1 MSHAAEPARD
11 GVEAS
16 AEGPR
21 AVFVLLEERR
31 PADSAQLLS
40 LNSLLPES
48 GIVADIE
55 LENVLDPDSFYELKS
70 QPLSLRSSL
79 PISLQA
85 TPATPATLS
94 ASSSAGGSRTPAMS
108 SSSSSRVLLRQQLM
122 RAQAQEQERRERRE
136 QAAASPFP
144 SPAPA
149 SPAISVVGVSAGGH
163 TLGRPPP
170 AQVPREVLKVQTHLE
185 NPTRYHLQQA
195 RRQQVKQ
202 YLSTTLGPK
211 LASQALTPPPGAASA
226 QPLPAPEAAHATGPT
241 GSAPNSPMALLTI
254 GSSSEKEVSGC
265 RRPSHAPP
273 APASSKALPYFFSQ
287 IDDVIDEII
296 SLESS
301 YNDEML
307 SYLPGGTTGLQLP
320 STLPVSGNLLDVYSS
335 QGVATPAI
343 TVSNSCPAELPN
355 IKREISETEAKA
367 LLKER
372 QKKDNHNLIERRRR
386 FNINDRIKELGT
398 LIPKSSDPEMRWN
411 KGTILKASVDYIRKL
426 QKEQQRSKDLESR
439 QRSLEQANRSLQLRI
454 QELELQAQIHGL
466 PVPPTPGLL
475 SLATTSASD
484 SLKPE
489 QLDVEEE
496 GRPGTATFHAAGGPA
511 QSTPHQQPPAPP
523 SDALLDLHFPSD
535 HLGDLGDP
543 FHLGLEDILMEEE
556 EGVVGGLSGGAL
568 SPLRAASDPL
578 LSSVSP
584 AVSKAS
590 SRRSSFSMEEES

>member
-1 MSHAAEPARD
+1 
-11 GVEAS
+11 
-16 AEGPR
+16 
-21 AVFVLLEERR
+21 
-31 PADSAQLLS
+31 
-40 LNSLLPES
+40 
-48 GIVADIE
+48 
-55 LENVLDPDSFYELKS
+55 
-70 QPLSLRSSL
+70 
-79 PISLQA
+79 
-85 TPATPATLS
+85 
-94 ASSSAGGSRTPAMS
+94 MS

-226 QPLPAPEAAHATGPT
+226 QPLPAPEATHATGPT

-254 GSSSEKEVSGC
+254 GSSSEKE
-265 RRPSHAPP
+265 
-273 APASSKALPYFFSQ
+273 

-307 SYLPGGTTGLQLP
+307 SYLPGGTAGLQLP

-335 QGVATPAI
+335 QGVATSTI

-454 QELELQAQIHGL
+454 QVWKEEVVARVRG
-466 PVPPTPGLL
+466 
-475 SLATTSASD
+475 AS
-484 SLKPE
+484 
-489 QLDVEEE
+489 
-496 GRPGTATFHAAGGPA
+496 
-511 QSTPHQQPPAPP
+511 
-523 SDALLDLHFPSD
+523 
-535 HLGDLGDP
+535 
-543 FHLGLEDILMEEE
+543 
-556 EGVVGGLSGGAL
+556 
-568 SPLRAASDPL
+568 
-578 LSSVSP
+578 
-584 AVSKAS
+584 
-590 SRRSSFSMEEES
+590 

>member
-1 MSHAAEPARD
+1 
-11 GVEAS
+11 
-16 AEGPR
+16 
-21 AVFVLLEERR
+21 
-31 PADSAQLLS
+31 
-40 LNSLLPES
+40 
-48 GIVADIE
+48 
-55 LENVLDPDSFYELKS
+55 
-70 QPLSLRSSL
+70 
-79 PISLQA
+79 
-85 TPATPATLS
+85 
-94 ASSSAGGSRTPAMS
+94 MS
-108 SSSSSRVLLRQQLM
+108 SSSSSRVLLQQQLM

-136 QAAASPFP
+136 QAAASSFP

-195 RRQQVKQ
+195 RRQQ
-202 YLSTTLGPK
+202 
-211 LASQALTPPPGAASA
+211 
-226 QPLPAPEAAHATGPT
+226 
-241 GSAPNSPMALLTI
+241 
-254 GSSSEKEVSGC
+254 
-265 RRPSHAPP
+265 
-273 APASSKALPYFFSQ
+273 

-296 SLESS
+296 RLESS

-307 SYLPGGTTGLQLP
+307 SYLPGGNTGLQLP
-320 STLPVSGNLLDVYSS
+320 STLPVSGNLLDVYSN

-355 IKREISETEAKA
+355 IKREISV
-367 LLKER
+367 
-372 QKKDNHNLIERRRR
+372 ERRRR

-439 QRSLEQANRSLQLRI
+439 QRSLEQANRSLQQANRSLQLRI
-454 QELELQAQIHGL
+454 QELELQAQIHG
-466 PVPPTPGLL
+466 
-475 SLATTSASD
+475 
-484 SLKPE
+484 
-489 QLDVEEE
+489 
-496 GRPGTATFHAAGGPA
+496 GT
-511 QSTPHQQPPAPP
+511 
-523 SDALLDLHFPSD
+523 
-535 HLGDLGDP
+535 
-543 FHLGLEDILMEEE
+543 
-556 EGVVGGLSGGAL
+556 L

>member
-1 MSHAAEPARD
+1 M
-11 GVEAS
+11 
-16 AEGPR
+16 
-21 AVFVLLEERR
+21 
-31 PADSAQLLS
+31 
-40 LNSLLPES
+40 
-48 GIVADIE
+48 
-55 LENVLDPDSFYELKS
+55 
-70 QPLSLRSSL
+70 
-79 PISLQA
+79 
-85 TPATPATLS
+85 
-94 ASSSAGGSRTPAMS
+94 
-108 SSSSSRVLLRQQLM
+108 
-122 RAQAQEQERRERRE
+122 
-136 QAAASPFP
+136 
-144 SPAPA
+144 
-149 SPAISVVGVSAGGH
+149 
-163 TLGRPPP
+163 
-170 AQVPREVLKVQTHLE
+170 
-185 NPTRYHLQQA
+185 
-195 RRQQVKQ
+195 
-202 YLSTTLGPK
+202 
-211 LASQALTPPPGAASA
+211 
-226 QPLPAPEAAHATGPT
+226 
-241 GSAPNSPMALLTI
+241 
-254 GSSSEKEVSGC
+254 
-265 RRPSHAPP
+265 
-273 APASSKALPYFFSQ
+273 
-287 IDDVIDEII
+287 
-296 SLESS
+296 
-301 YNDEML
+301 
-307 SYLPGGTTGLQLP
+307 
-320 STLPVSGNLLDVYSS
+320 YSS

-398 LIPKSSDPEMRWN
+398 LIPKSNDPEMRWN

-466 PVPPTPGLL
+466 PVPPNPGLL
-475 SLATTSASD
+475 SLATSSVSD

-489 QLDVEEE
+489 QLDIEEE
-496 GRPGTATFHAAGGPA
+496 GRPSTTFHVSGEPA
-511 QSTPHQQPPAPP
+511 QNAPQQPPAPP

-556 EGVVGGLSGGAL
+556 GMVGGLSGGAL

>member
-11 GVEAS
+11 GVETS

-21 AVFVLLEERR
+21 AVFVLLEELE

-70 QPLSLRSSL
+70 QPLPLRSSL
-79 PISLQA
+79 PKSLQA
-85 TPATPATLS
+85 TPTTPATLS

-122 RAQAQEQERRERRE
+122 RAQAQEQERRERQE

-163 TLGRPPP
+163 TLSRPPP

-195 RRQQVKQ
+195 RRQQ
-202 YLSTTLGPK
+202 
-211 LASQALTPPPGAASA
+211 
-226 QPLPAPEAAHATGPT
+226 
-241 GSAPNSPMALLTI
+241 
-254 GSSSEKEVSGC
+254 
-265 RRPSHAPP
+265 
-273 APASSKALPYFFSQ
+273 

-307 SYLPGGTTGLQLP
+307 NYLPGGTTGLQLP

-335 QGVATPAI
+335 QSVVTPAI

-355 IKREISETEAKA
+355 IKREISDTEAKA

-466 PVPPTPGLL
+466 PVPPTPGLV
-475 SLATTSASD
+475 SLATTSASE

-489 QLDVEEE
+489 QLDMEEE
-496 GRPGTATFHAAGGPA
+496 GRPGLATFHAVGGPA
-511 QSTPHQQPPAPP
+511 QGAPRQQPPVPP
-523 SDALLDLHFPSD
+523 SDTLLDLHFPSD

-543 FHLGLEDILMEEE
+543 FHLGLTDILMEEE
-556 EGVVGGLSGGAL
+556 EGVLGGLSGGAL

>member
-1 MSHAAEPARD
+1 MSHAAEPPRD

-70 QPLSLRSSL
+70 QPLPLRSSL

-136 QAAASPFP
+136 QAAAAPFP

-211 LASQALTPPPGAASA
+211 LASQALTPPPGPTSA
-226 QPLPAPEAAHATGPT
+226 QPLPAPEAAHTTGPT

-254 GSSSEKEVSGC
+254 GSSSEKE
-265 RRPSHAPP
+265 
-273 APASSKALPYFFSQ
+273 

-355 IKREISETEAKA
+355 IKREISDRGKGPFEGTAE
-367 LLKER
+367 ER
-372 QKKDNHNLIERRRR
+372 QSQ
-386 FNINDRIKELGT
+386 
-398 LIPKSSDPEMRWN
+398 PKEMRWN

-489 QLDVEEE
+489 QLDIEEE
-496 GRPGTATFHAAGGPA
+496 GRPGAATFHVGGGPA
-511 QSTPHQQPPAPP
+511 QNAPHQQPPAPP

>member
-144 SPAPA
+144 NPAPA

-254 GSSSEKEVSGC
+254 GSSSEKE
-265 RRPSHAPP
+265 
-273 APASSKALPYFFSQ
+273 

-496 GRPGTATFHAAGGPA
+496 GRPGTATFHAAGGPS

>member
-1 MSHAAEPARD
+1 MSHAAEPPRD

-70 QPLSLRSSL
+70 QPLPLRSSL

-136 QAAASPFP
+136 QAAAAPFP

-211 LASQALTPPPGAASA
+211 LASQALTPPPGPTSA
-226 QPLPAPEAAHATGPT
+226 QPLPAPEAAHTTGPT

-254 GSSSEKEVSGC
+254 GSSSEKE
-265 RRPSHAPP
+265 
-273 APASSKALPYFFSQ
+273 
-287 IDDVIDEII
+287 
-296 SLESS
+296 
-301 YNDEML
+301 
-307 SYLPGGTTGLQLP
+307 
-320 STLPVSGNLLDVYSS
+320 LPVSGNLLDVYSS

-489 QLDVEEE
+489 QLDIEEE
-496 GRPGTATFHAAGGPA
+496 GRPGAATFHVGGGPA
-511 QSTPHQQPPAPP
+511 QNAPHQQPPAPP

>member
-11 GVEAS
+11 GVEANK
-16 AEGPR
+16 EGPR

-55 LENVLDPDSFYELKS
+55 LENILDPDSFYELKS
-70 QPLSLRSSL
+70 QPLPLRSSL

-85 TPATPATLS
+85 TPTTPATLS
-94 ASSSAGGSRTPAMS
+94 TSSSAGGSRTPAMS

-136 QAAASPFP
+136 QAAAASFP

-211 LASQALTPPPGAASA
+211 LASQALTPPPGPTSA
-226 QPLPAPEAAHATGPT
+226 QPLPAPEAAHTTGPT

-254 GSSSEKEVSGC
+254 GSSSEKE
-265 RRPSHAPP
+265 
-273 APASSKALPYFFSQ
+273 
-287 IDDVIDEII
+287 
-296 SLESS
+296 
-301 YNDEML
+301 
-307 SYLPGGTTGLQLP
+307 
-320 STLPVSGNLLDVYSS
+320 LPVSGNLLDVYSN

-398 LIPKSSDPEMRWN
+398 LIPKSNDPEMRWN

-475 SLATTSASD
+475 SLTTTSASD

-489 QLDVEEE
+489 QLDIEEE
-496 GRPGTATFHAAGGPA
+496 GRPGTAAFHVAGGPA
-511 QSTPHQQPPAPP
+511 QNAPHQQPPAPP

>member
-11 GVEAS
+11 AVEAS

-21 AVFVLLEERR
+21 AVFLLLEERR
-31 PADSAQLLS
+31 PAESAQLLS

-55 LENVLDPDSFYELKS
+55 LENILDPDSFYELKS
-70 QPLSLRSSL
+70 QPLFLRSSL

-85 TPATPATLS
+85 TPTTPATLS
-94 ASSSAGGSRTPAMS
+94 ASSSAGGSRTPAM

-136 QAAASPFP
+136 QAAAAPFP

-149 SPAISVVGVSAGGH
+149 SPAISVIGVSAGGH
-163 TLGRPPP
+163 TLSRPPP

-211 LASQALTPPPGAASA
+211 LASQALTPPPGPSSA
-226 QPLPAPEAAHATGPT
+226 QPLPAPETAHATGPT

-254 GSSSEKEVSGC
+254 GSSSEKE
-265 RRPSHAPP
+265 
-273 APASSKALPYFFSQ
+273 
-287 IDDVIDEII
+287 
-296 SLESS
+296 
-301 YNDEML
+301 
-307 SYLPGGTTGLQLP
+307 
-320 STLPVSGNLLDVYSS
+320 LPVSGNLLDVYSS

-398 LIPKSSDPEMRWN
+398 LIPKSNDPEMRWN

-466 PVPPTPGLL
+466 PVPPNPGLL
-475 SLATTSASD
+475 SLTTSSVSD

-489 QLDVEEE
+489 QLDIEEE
-496 GRPGTATFHAAGGPA
+496 GRPSTTFHVSGGPA
-511 QSTPHQQPPAPP
+511 QNAPPQQPPAPP

-556 EGVVGGLSGGAL
+556 GMVGGLSGGAL

>member
-55 LENVLDPDSFYELKS
+55 LENILDPDSFYELKS
-70 QPLSLRSSL
+70 QPLPLRSSL

-136 QAAASPFP
+136 QAAAAPFP

-163 TLGRPPP
+163 TLSRPPP

-211 LASQALTPPPGAASA
+211 LASQALTPPPGPASA
-226 QPLPAPEAAHATGPT
+226 QPLPAPEATHTTGPT

-254 GSSSEKEVSGC
+254 GSSSEKE
-265 RRPSHAPP
+265 
-273 APASSKALPYFFSQ
+273 
-287 IDDVIDEII
+287 
-296 SLESS
+296 
-301 YNDEML
+301 
-307 SYLPGGTTGLQLP
+307 
-320 STLPVSGNLLDVYSS
+320 LPVSGNLIDVYSS

-489 QLDVEEE
+489 QLDIEEE
-496 GRPGTATFHAAGGPA
+496 GRPGAATFHVAGGPA
-511 QSTPHQQPPAPP
+511 QNASHQQPPAPP

>member
-1 MSHAAEPARD
+1 MSHAAEPTRD
-11 GVEAS
+11 GVETS

-21 AVFVLLEERR
+21 AVFVLLEDRR
-31 PADSAQLLS
+31 SADSAQLLS

-55 LENVLDPDSFYELKS
+55 LENILDPDNFYELKS
-70 QPLSLRSSL
+70 QPLPLHSSL

-136 QAAASPFP
+136 QAAAAPFP

-163 TLGRPPP
+163 TLSRPPP

-211 LASQALTPPPGAASA
+211 LASQALNPPPGPTSA
-226 QPLPAPEAAHATGPT
+226 QPHPAPEAVHATGPA

-254 GSSSEKEVSGC
+254 GSSSEKE
-265 RRPSHAPP
+265 
-273 APASSKALPYFFSQ
+273 

-307 SYLPGGTTGLQLP
+307 GYLPGGTAALQLP
-320 STLPVSGNLLDVYSS
+320 STLPVSGNLLDVYSN
-335 QGVATPAI
+335 QNVATPAI

-466 PVPPTPGLL
+466 PVPPAPGLL
-475 SLATTSASD
+475 SMATTSVSD

-496 GRPGTATFHAAGGPA
+496 GQPGTFHVAGAPA
-511 QSTPHQQPPAPP
+511 PNAPHQQPPAPP
-523 SDALLDLHFPSD
+523 SDALLDLHFSSD
-535 HLGDLGDP
+535 HLGDLGGP

-556 EGVVGGLSGGAL
+556 EENIVGGLAGGTL

>member
-11 GVEAS
+11 GVESS

-254 GSSSEKEVSGC
+254 GSSSEKE
-265 RRPSHAPP
+265 
-273 APASSKALPYFFSQ
+273 
-287 IDDVIDEII
+287 
-296 SLESS
+296 
-301 YNDEML
+301 
-307 SYLPGGTTGLQLP
+307 
-320 STLPVSGNLLDVYSS
+320 LPVSGNLLDVYSS

-426 QKEQQRSKDLESR
+426 QKEQQRSKDLENR

-466 PVPPTPGLL
+466 PVPPTPGLV

-496 GRPGTATFHAAGGPA
+496 GRPGLATFHAGGGPA
-511 QSTPHQQPPAPP
+511 QGAPHQQPPVPP
-523 SDALLDLHFPSD
+523 SEALLDLHFPSD

-543 FHLGLEDILMEEE
+543 FHLGLTDILMEEE
-556 EGVVGGLSGGAL
+556 EGVLGGLSGGAL

>member
-21 AVFVLLEERR
+21 AVFLLLEDRR

-94 ASSSAGGSRTPAMS
+94 ASSSAEGSRTPAMS

-136 QAAASPFP
+136 QASSFP

-211 LASQALTPPPGAASA
+211 LASQALTPPPGGASA
-226 QPLPAPEAAHATGPT
+226 QPLPTPEAAHAPGPT
-241 GSAPNSPMALLTI
+241 SSAPNSPMALLTI
-254 GSSSEKEVSGC
+254 GSSSEKE
-265 RRPSHAPP
+265 
-273 APASSKALPYFFSQ
+273 

-307 SYLPGGTTGLQLP
+307 SYLPGGNTGLQLP
-320 STLPVSGNLLDVYSS
+320 STLPVSGNLLDVYSN

-398 LIPKSSDPEMRWN
+398 LIPKSSDPIPFFPPPWAPQ
-411 KGTILKASVDYIRKL
+411 GDA
-426 QKEQQRSKDLESR
+426 
-439 QRSLEQANRSLQLRI
+439 LEQGHHPKSLRGLYPQVA
-454 QELELQAQIHGL
+454 EGATALQ
-466 PVPPTPGLL
+466 
-475 SLATTSASD
+475 
-484 SLKPE
+484 
-489 QLDVEEE
+489 
-496 GRPGTATFHAAGGPA
+496 RPGEPAAIPGASQPQPAAPNPGAGAAGPDSWSA
-511 QSTPHQQPPAPP
+511 
-523 SDALLDLHFPSD
+523 
-535 HLGDLGDP
+535 
-543 FHLGLEDILMEEE
+543 
-556 EGVVGGLSGGAL
+556 GA
-568 SPLRAASDPL
+568 SHPRAAF
-578 LSSVSP
+578 
-584 AVSKAS
+584 AGCN
-590 SRRSSFSMEEES
+590 FSL

>member
-94 ASSSAGGSRTPAMS
+94 TSSSAGGSRTPAMS

-122 RAQAQEQERRERRE
+122 PAQGQGERRE
-136 QAAASPFP
+136 QAAAAPFP

-211 LASQALTPPPGAASA
+211 LASQALTPPPGPASA
-226 QPLPAPEAAHATGPT
+226 QPLPAPEAAHTTGPT

-254 GSSSEKEVSGC
+254 GSSSEKE
-265 RRPSHAPP
+265 
-273 APASSKALPYFFSQ
+273 

-307 SYLPGGTTGLQLP
+307 SYLPGGTAGLQLP
-320 STLPVSGNLLDVYSS
+320 STLPVSGNLLDVYNS

-475 SLATTSASD
+475 SLATPSASD
-484 SLKPE
+484 NLKPE
-489 QLDVEEE
+489 QLDIEEE
-496 GRPGTATFHAAGGPA
+496 GRPGAATFHVGGGPA
-511 QSTPHQQPPAPP
+511 QNTPHQQPPAPP

-556 EGVVGGLSGGAL
+556 EGVVE
-568 SPLRAASDPL
+568 
-578 LSSVSP
+578 V
-584 AVSKAS
+584 
-590 SRRSSFSMEEES
+590 

>member
-1 MSHAAEPARD
+1 MSHAAEPARNS
-11 GVEAS
+11 VEAS

-21 AVFVLLEERR
+21 AVFVVLEEHR
-31 PADSAQLLS
+31 PARSAQLLS

-55 LENVLDPDSFYELKS
+55 LENVLDPDNFYELKS
-70 QPLSLRSSL
+70 QPLPLHSSL
-79 PISLQA
+79 PVSLQA
-85 TPATPATLS
+85 TPATLS
-94 ASSSAGGSRTPAMS
+94 DSSSAGGSITPVMS
-108 SSSSSRVLLRQQLM
+108 TSSSSRILLRQQLM

-136 QAAASPFP
+136 QAAATPFP

-149 SPAISVVGVSAGGH
+149 SPAISVVGVSTGGH
-163 TLGRPPP
+163 TLGRAPP
-170 AQVPREVLKVQTHLE
+170 AQVPREVLKVETHLE

-211 LASQALTPPPGAASA
+211 LATQALTTPPGPTSA
-226 QPLPAPEAAHATGPT
+226 QPLSAPETVHATGPS

-254 GSSSEKEVSGC
+254 GSSSEKE
-265 RRPSHAPP
+265 
-273 APASSKALPYFFSQ
+273 

-307 SYLPGGTTGLQLP
+307 SYLPGGTAGLQLP

-335 QGVATPAI
+335 QSVATPAI
-343 TVSNSCPAELPN
+343 NVSNSCPAKLPN

-439 QRSLEQANRSLQLRI
+439 QRSLEQANRNLQLRI

-489 QLDVEEE
+489 QLDIEEE
-496 GRPGTATFHAAGGPA
+496 GRPSTFHMGGAPA
-511 QSTPHQQPPAPP
+511 PNAPHQQPPAPP

-556 EGVVGGLSGGAL
+556 EESVVVGLSGGTL
-568 SPLRAASDPL
+568 SPLRASSDPL

>member
-1 MSHAAEPARD
+1 MPL
-11 GVEAS
+11 S
-16 AEGPR
+16 AT
-21 AVFVLLEERR
+21 VSITSTLCN
-31 PADSAQLLS
+31 S

-55 LENVLDPDSFYELKS
+55 LENILDPDSFYELKS
-70 QPLSLRSSL
+70 QPLPLRSSL

-122 RAQAQEQERRERRE
+122 WSQAQEQRRERRE
-136 QAAASPFP
+136 QAAATPFP

-163 TLGRPPP
+163 TLSRPPP

-211 LASQALTPPPGAASA
+211 LASQALTPPP
-226 QPLPAPEAAHATGPT
+226 
-241 GSAPNSPMALLTI
+241 
-254 GSSSEKEVSGC
+254 
-265 RRPSHAPP
+265 
-273 APASSKALPYFFSQ
+273 

-307 SYLPGGTTGLQLP
+307 SYLPGGTAGLQLP

-355 IKREISETEAKA
+355 IKQEISETEAKA

-398 LIPKSSDPEMRWN
+398 LIPKSNDPEMRWN

-454 QELELQAQIHGL
+454 QN
-466 PVPPTPGLL
+466 V
-475 SLATTSASD
+475 
-484 SLKPE
+484 
-489 QLDVEEE
+489 
-496 GRPGTATFHAAGGPA
+496 
-511 QSTPHQQPPAPP
+511 PHQQPPAPP

-556 EGVVGGLSGGAL
+556 EGMVGGLSGDAL

>member
-1 MSHAAEPARD
+1 
-11 GVEAS
+11 
-16 AEGPR
+16 
-21 AVFVLLEERR
+21 
-31 PADSAQLLS
+31 
-40 LNSLLPES
+40 
-48 GIVADIE
+48 
-55 LENVLDPDSFYELKS
+55 
-70 QPLSLRSSL
+70 
-79 PISLQA
+79 
-85 TPATPATLS
+85 
-94 ASSSAGGSRTPAMS
+94 MS
-108 SSSSSRVLLRQQLM
+108 SSSSRILLRQQLM

-144 SPAPA
+144 GPAPA

-211 LASQALTPPPGAASA
+211 LASQALTPPPAAASA

-254 GSSSEKEVSGC
+254 GSSSEKE
-265 RRPSHAPP
+265 
-273 APASSKALPYFFSQ
+273 

-307 SYLPGGTTGLQLP
+307 SYLPGGPAGLQLP

-335 QGVATPAI
+335 SQGVATPTI

-386 FNINDRIKELGT
+386 FNINDRIKELGM
-398 LIPKSSDPEMRWN
+398 LIPKANDLDVRWN
-411 KGTILKASVDYIRKL
+411 KGTILKASVDYIRRMQKDL
-426 QKEQQRSKDLESR
+426 QKSRELENHSR
-439 QRSLEQANRSLQLRI
+439 RLEMTNKQLWLRI
-454 QELELQAQIHGL
+454 QVWALH
-466 PVPPTPGLL
+466 
-475 SLATTSASD
+475 
-484 SLKPE
+484 
-489 QLDVEEE
+489 LD
-496 GRPGTATFHAAGGPA
+496 F
-511 QSTPHQQPPAPP
+511 
-523 SDALLDLHFPSD
+523 
-535 HLGDLGDP
+535 LG
-543 FHLGLEDILMEEE
+543 
-556 EGVVGGLSGGAL
+556 S
-568 SPLRAASDPL
+568 SDP
-578 LSSVSP
+578 
-584 AVSKAS
+584 
-590 SRRSSFSMEEES
+590 

>member
-70 QPLSLRSSL
+70 QPLPLRSSL

-136 QAAASPFP
+136 QAAAAPFP

-163 TLGRPPP
+163 TLSRPPP

-211 LASQALTPPPGAASA
+211 LASQALTPPPGPASA
-226 QPLPAPEAAHATGPT
+226 QPLPAPEAAHTTGPT

-254 GSSSEKEVSGC
+254 GSSSEKE
-265 RRPSHAPP
+265 
-273 APASSKALPYFFSQ
+273 

-320 STLPVSGNLLDVYSS
+320 STVSSVSEELLDVYSS
-335 QGVATPAI
+335 HGVATPSLSLSA
-343 TVSNSCPAELPN
+343 TPASDLAQHQLVPG
-355 IKREISETEAKA
+355 
-367 LLKER
+367 
-372 QKKDNHNLIERRRR
+372 RRR
-386 FNINDRIKELGT
+386 FNNKRQDQNWHS
-398 LIPKSSDPEMRWN
+398 IPNPNAAAN
-411 KGTILKASVDYIRKL
+411 KGHILKALLCRIISASCRRADS
-426 QKEQQRSKDLESR
+426 RSKDLESR
-439 QRSLEQANRSLQLRI
+439 QRSLESMANRSLAAPI
-454 QELELQAQIHGL
+454 Q
-466 PVPPTPGLL
+466 
-475 SLATTSASD
+475 
-484 SLKPE
+484 
-489 QLDVEEE
+489 
-496 GRPGTATFHAAGGPA
+496 
-511 QSTPHQQPPAPP
+511 
-523 SDALLDLHFPSD
+523 
-535 HLGDLGDP
+535 
-543 FHLGLEDILMEEE
+543 
-556 EGVVGGLSGGAL
+556 
-568 SPLRAASDPL
+568 
-578 LSSVSP
+578 
-584 AVSKAS
+584 
-590 SRRSSFSMEEES
+590 

>member
-1 MSHAAEPARD
+1 MSQAAEQARD
-11 GVEAS
+11 GAES
-16 AEGPR
+16 GAEGPR
-21 AVFVLLEERR
+21 AVFVLLEERS
-31 PADSAQLLS
+31 PAESAQLLS

-55 LENVLDPDSFYELKS
+55 LENILDPDSFYELKS
-70 QPLSLRSSL
+70 QPLPLRSSL

-94 ASSSAGGSRTPAMS
+94 ASSPAGGSRTPAMS

-122 RAQAQEQERRERRE
+122 RAQAQEQERRERQE

-149 SPAISVVGVSAGGH
+149 SPAISVVGISTRGH

-211 LASQALTPPPGAASA
+211 LASQALTPPPGASNA
-226 QPLPAPEAAHATGPT
+226 QPLPAPEASHATGPT

-254 GSSSEKEVSGC
+254 GSSSEKE
-265 RRPSHAPP
+265 
-273 APASSKALPYFFSQ
+273 
-287 IDDVIDEII
+287 
-296 SLESS
+296 
-301 YNDEML
+301 
-307 SYLPGGTTGLQLP
+307 
-320 STLPVSGNLLDVYSS
+320 LPVSGSLLDVYSGQAVS
-335 QGVATPAI
+335 TPAI

-466 PVPPTPGLL
+466 PVSPNPGLL

-496 GRPGTATFHAAGGPA
+496 SQSSLATFHASGGPGSSA
-511 QSTPHQQPPAPP
+511 PHQQPPEPP
-523 SDALLDLHFPSD
+523 SDALLDLNFPSD

-556 EGVVGGLSGGAL
+556 EGVVVGLSGDVL

>member
-1 MSHAAEPARD
+1 M
-11 GVEAS
+11 
-16 AEGPR
+16 
-21 AVFVLLEERR
+21 
-31 PADSAQLLS
+31 
-40 LNSLLPES
+40 
-48 GIVADIE
+48 
-55 LENVLDPDSFYELKS
+55 
-70 QPLSLRSSL
+70 
-79 PISLQA
+79 
-85 TPATPATLS
+85 
-94 ASSSAGGSRTPAMS
+94 

-136 QAAASPFP
+136 QAAAAPFP
-144 SPAPA
+144 SPAPP
-149 SPAISVVGVSAGGH
+149 SPAISVIGVSAGGH
-163 TLGRPPP
+163 TLSRPPP

-211 LASQALTPPPGAASA
+211 LASQALTQPPGPSSA
-226 QPLPAPEAAHATGPT
+226 QPLPAPETAHATGPT

-254 GSSSEKEVSGC
+254 GSSSEKE
-265 RRPSHAPP
+265 
-273 APASSKALPYFFSQ
+273 

-307 SYLPGGTTGLQLP
+307 SYLPGGTAGLQLP

-398 LIPKSSDPEMRWN
+398 LIPKSNDPEMRWN

-466 PVPPTPGLL
+466 PVPPNPGLL
-475 SLATTSASD
+475 SLATSSVSD

-489 QLDVEEE
+489 QLDIEEE
-496 GRPGTATFHAAGGPA
+496 GRPSTTFHVSGESA
-511 QSTPHQQPPAPP
+511 QNAPQQPPAPP

-556 EGVVGGLSGGAL
+556 GMVGGLSGGAL

>member
-70 QPLSLRSSL
+70 QPLPLRSSL

-136 QAAASPFP
+136 QAAAAPFP

-211 LASQALTPPPGAASA
+211 LASQALTPPPGPTSA
-226 QPLPAPEAAHATGPT
+226 QPLPAPEAAHTTGPT

-254 GSSSEKEVSGC
+254 GSSSEKE
-265 RRPSHAPP
+265 
-273 APASSKALPYFFSQ
+273 
-287 IDDVIDEII
+287 
-296 SLESS
+296 
-301 YNDEML
+301 
-307 SYLPGGTTGLQLP
+307 
-320 STLPVSGNLLDVYSS
+320 LPVSGNLLDVYSS

-489 QLDVEEE
+489 QLDIEEE
-496 GRPGTATFHAAGGPA
+496 GRPGAATFHVGGGPA
-511 QSTPHQQPPAPP
+511 QNAPHQQPPAPP

>member
-1 MSHAAEPARD
+1 MSHEAEPAPD
-11 GVEAS
+11 GVEPS
-16 AEGPR
+16 SEGPR
-21 AVFVLLEERR
+21 AVFVLLEEHRS
-31 PADSAQLLS
+31 ADSAQLLS
-40 LNSLLPES
+40 LNSLHPES

-55 LENVLDPDSFYELKS
+55 LENILDPDSFYELKS
-70 QPLSLRSSL
+70 QPLPLRSSL
-79 PISLQA
+79 PISLQ
-85 TPATPATLS
+85 ATPATLS

-136 QAAASPFP
+136 QAAATAFP
-144 SPAPA
+144 NPAPA
-149 SPAISVVGVSAGGH
+149 SPAISVVGVSTGGH
-163 TLGRPPP
+163 TLSRPPP

-211 LASQALTPPPGAASA
+211 LASQALTPPPGPTSA

-254 GSSSEKEVSGC
+254 GSSSEKE
-265 RRPSHAPP
+265 
-273 APASSKALPYFFSQ
+273 
-287 IDDVIDEII
+287 
-296 SLESS
+296 
-301 YNDEML
+301 
-307 SYLPGGTTGLQLP
+307 
-320 STLPVSGNLLDVYSS
+320 LPVSGNLLDVYSS
-335 QGVATPAI
+335 QGVATSAI

-398 LIPKSSDPEMRWN
+398 LIPKSNDPEMRWN

-466 PVPPTPGLL
+466 PVPPTPGLI
-475 SLATTSASD
+475 SVATTSASD

-489 QLDVEEE
+489 QLDIEEE
-496 GRPGTATFHAAGGPA
+496 GRPSTATFHVAGAPV
-511 QSTPHQQPPAPP
+511 QNTPQQQPPAPP